1 MTWLQI
7 SFVVEQD
14 RVPLA
19 EVALEN
25 TGTLAVTLRDAADEQ
40 PLEPPPGI
48 IPLWRQVRLTAL
60 YPDQPQA
67 METVL
72 TLSRSLAAHLG
83 VQPKIERI
91 EDRIWERAWQED
103 FVPARFGRRLWICPR
118 GQFVDGLDA
127 VVIDLDPGLAFGTG
141 RHPTTALCL
150 RWLDGADLAGKT
162 VIDYG
167 CGSGILTIAALRLGA
182 IRAVAVDHDP
192 QALETTRAN
201 AEHNGLA
208 DRLLCCPPEEV
219 PEEPDD
225 LLLAN
230 ILTGPLV
237 ELAARLA
244 ALVRTEGRIAVSGI
258 LHDQS
263 ARITSA
269 YAPWFRLDRPRTA
282 DEWVLVSG
290 CRKQS

>member
-208 DRLLCCPPEEV
+208 DPLLCCPPEEV